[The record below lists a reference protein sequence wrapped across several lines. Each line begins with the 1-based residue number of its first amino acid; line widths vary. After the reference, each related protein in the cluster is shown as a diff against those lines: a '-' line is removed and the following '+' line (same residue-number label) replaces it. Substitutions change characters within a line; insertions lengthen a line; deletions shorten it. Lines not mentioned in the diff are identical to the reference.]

1 MTSIRRKPEARAEGI
16 VDKHPHH
23 FQEQLGRIREKVV
36 LLGGLVEQAIARAVA
51 ALVDRDPDL
60 ARRVVAGDDE
70 LDRLDN
76 EIDRMCIELL
86 ALQQPFAR
94 DLRFVTTAMKVTMD
108 LERIGDLA
116 AHVAERAI
124 ELDREPPLPPL
135 ADVPALGRRAQ
146 EMVRRALDAFARESA
161 EEARAVLALDDELDA
176 RMEEVFRALVFAM
189 IEDPGSVTRAIRLT
203 IVAKY
208 FERMGDHVTNICEQ
222 IVYMTEGRVIRHA
235 SPGEAPG
242 RSA

>member
-1 MTSIRRKPEARAEGI
+1 M
-16 VDKHPHH
+16 DKHPHH
-23 FQEQLGRIREKVV
+23 MEEQLGRVREKVV
-36 LLGGLVEQAIARAVA
+36 LLGGLVEQAIARSVA
-51 ALVDRDPDL
+51 ALADRDPDL

-76 EIDRMCIELL
+76 EIDQMCIELL

-116 AHVAERAI
+116 AHVAERAL

-135 ADVPALGRRAQ
+135 ADIPLLGRRAQ

-161 EEARAVLALDDELDA
+161 DEARAVLTLDDELDA
-176 RMEEVFRALVFAM
+176 RMEAVFRALVSAM
-189 IEDPGSVTRAIRLT
+189 IEDPGAVTRAIRLT
-203 IVAKY
+203 MVAKY
-208 FERMGDHVTNICEQ
+208 FERIGDHVTNICEQ
-222 IVYMTEGRVIRHA
+222 IVYMIEGRVIRHA
-235 SPGEAPG
+235 SLGGPPGEGA
-242 RSA
+242 

>member
-1 MTSIRRKPEARAEGI
+1 M
-16 VDKHPHH
+16 DKHPHH
-23 FQEQLGRIREKVV
+23 LEEQLGRVREKVV
-36 LLGGLVEQAIARAVA
+36 LLGGLVEQAIARSVA

-60 ARRVVAGDDE
+60 ARQVVAGDDE

-76 EIDRMCIELL
+76 EIDQMCIELL

-116 AHVAERAI
+116 AHVAERAM

-135 ADVPALGRRAQ
+135 ADVPVLGQRAQ
-146 EMVRRALDAFARESA
+146 EMVRRALGAFARDNA
-161 EEARAVLALDDELDA
+161 DEARAVLALDDELDA
-176 RMEEVFRALVFAM
+176 RMDEVFRSLVSAM
-189 IEDPGSVTRAIRLT
+189 VGDPGAVTRAIRLA

-222 IVYMTEGRVIRHA
+222 IVYMIEGRVIRHA
-235 SPGEAPG
+235 SLGGRPGEEA
-242 RSA
+242 